1 LKAIFITGTA
11 GSGKSLLASILKPW
25 YLDKGLDCI
34 IVNLDPG
41 AYSLPYT
48 PDVDVRDFVNI
59 DEIMERYELGPNGA
73 LILSADLIATSLNEL
88 QRSIDELNPEITI
101 IDTPGQVELFAYRN
115 SGPFMLQNLMCE
127 EKVVLFLFDLALVAT
142 PINFVSV
149 ALLSAS
155 IQLRLRAPQI
165 NVLSKRDLGDW
176 RKVMKWSSDLPS
188 LENAIRKHT
197 TDDELY
203 LLSRRL
209 LLGLVKSGISFEL
222 YPVSSVTHE
231 GLVELSA
238 ALMRILRGGEEVED

>member
-1 LKAIFITGTA
+1 MKAIFITGTA
-11 GSGKSLLASILKPW
+11 GSGKSLLTSILKPW
-25 YLDKGLDCI
+25 YLEKGLNCI
-34 IVNLDPG
+34 VVNLDPG

-48 PDVDVRDFVNI
+48 PDVDVREFVNI

-73 LILSADLIATSLNEL
+73 LILSADLIAASLNDL

-127 EKVVLFLFDLALVAT
+127 EKAVLFLFDLALVAT
-142 PINFVSV
+142 PINFVSI

-176 RKVMKWSSDLPS
+176 RKIMKWSSDLAS
-188 LENAIRKHT
+188 LEDAIRKHT

-209 LLGLVKSGISFEL
+209 LVGLAKSGISFEL
-222 YPVSSVTHE
+222 YPVSSVTNE